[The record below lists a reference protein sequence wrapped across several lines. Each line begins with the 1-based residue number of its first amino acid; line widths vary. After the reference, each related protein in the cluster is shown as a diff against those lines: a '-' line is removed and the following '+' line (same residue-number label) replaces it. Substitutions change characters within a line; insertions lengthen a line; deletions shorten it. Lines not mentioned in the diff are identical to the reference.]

1 MAVMEV
7 IANKYQVLGEL
18 GVGGY
23 GTVYR
28 VRHLDLGSEY
38 ALKLLSDDFSRDE
51 RLVEMFRREAE
62 TLSRFSH
69 EGCAQFRDFG
79 KLSSGR
85 YYMTTD
91 FVEGDTLYQV
101 LEKEEWLPVL
111 EALTV
116 TEQILAV
123 LEAAHSHGIIHRDV
137 KPGNIMIQR
146 DSNNQISAMLLD
158 FGIAALSQGTDAVDP
173 KITSAEQVMVAGTPQ
188 YMSPEQAAGDANFDF
203 RIDIYALGVVLY
215 EMLTGT
221 APFTGDSVVSILV
234 KHLTQPPAPFAKKL
248 GIPSSVED
256 LVFRAMAKN
265 PEDRFQSASEF
276 RQRIERVIAMEK
288 QEKDFRVATSMHQ
301 TFMQTLAS
309 QIVPT
314 PKEGERAPILCLDDN
329 EMILNITR
337 HILEKDGFR
346 VLTAT
351 DFTGI
356 YDYVFTEGCQLM
368 LCDVEMPG
376 LPGSKICQMLK
387 KSQPNLKIVLFS
399 NIHERELDALA
410 KESQADAWISKNT
423 RPDHWLEE
431 VKRII
436 AQ

>member
-1 MAVMEV
+1 MEV

-28 VRHLDLGSEY
+28 VKHLDLGSEY
-38 ALKLLSDDFSRDE
+38 ALKLLSEDFSRDE
-51 RLVEMFRREAE
+51 RLVELFRREAE

-69 EGCAQFRDFG
+69 KGCVQFRDFG
-79 KLSSGR
+79 KLPSGR

-91 FVEGDTLYQV
+91 FCEGRTLYQV
-101 LEKEEWLPVL
+101 LEKDEWLPVL

-116 TEQILAV
+116 TVQVLEV
-123 LEAAHSHGIIHRDV
+123 LEAAHAHGIIHRDV

-146 DSNNQISAMLLD
+146 DAQNQISAMLLD
-158 FGIAALSQGTDAVDP
+158 FGIAALSQGPDSHDP
-173 KITSAEQVMVAGTPQ
+173 KQTSQEQIMVAGTPQ
-188 YMSPEQAAGDANFDF
+188 YMSPEQAAGETNFDH
-203 RIDIYALGVVLY
+203 RIDLYSLGVVLY

-221 APFTGDSVVSILV
+221 PPFNGDSVVSILV

-248 GIPSSVED
+248 GIPLSVED
-256 LVFRAMAKN
+256 LVFKAMAKT
-265 PEDRFQSASEF
+265 PQERFQNATEF
-276 RQRIERVIAMEK
+276 RERIERVITMER
-288 QEKDFRVATSMHQ
+288 QEQDFRVKTSMHQ
-301 TFMQTLAS
+301 DFMSTLAS
-309 QIVPT
+309 QKVPQ
-314 PKEGERAPILCLDDN
+314 PKDGEKAPILCLDDN

-351 DFTGI
+351 DFTVI
-356 YDYVFTEGCQLM
+356 YDYIFSEGCQLI

-387 KSQPNLKIVLFS
+387 KSQPKLKIVLFS
-399 NIHERELDALA
+399 NIHERELAALA